1 MQIHCAIRH
10 FALLKRRHI
19 IFTYCLLCVQWCYF
33 WFGFADPPRIGN
45 TTTQTGW
52 TADRKRGRVGGVGAG
67 WRGGGA
73 DFLQCETLY
82 CIAGSETVIQVQ
94 MQKVH
99 SQAEVCM
106 QKMHKHCA

>member
-1 MQIHCAIRH
+1 MDCRQEE
-10 FALLKRRHI
+10 
-19 IFTYCLLCVQWCYF
+19 
-33 WFGFADPPRIGN
+33 GEG
-45 TTTQTGW
+45 
-52 TADRKRGRVGGVGAG
+52 GGVGAG

-99 SQAEVCM
+99 SQAEVCNVHAKNAQTLCLIFRGGQASW
-106 QKMHKHCA
+106 QKALTFPYLQSPCTVHTLYMKTKEYNDNFNSVLKKLKI